1 MQREDY
7 ISQMIEQMGTFIR
20 RIFNQSAVSQETIE
34 NELEGQ
40 AGEWTGLP
48 ASMLLSL
55 PADEVYQLFLDS
67 DRMIVEK
74 SYFVA
79 ELYRAKGLG
88 AKSENSKAE
97 FFNKALYFYNK
108 STGSVGTEL
117 QARVDEHIAELTEA
131 LSRQP
136 RSWSPVVEEVATP
149 STPSNSTRTT
159 KRPKKKAGIGWTILA
174 VCLVVATIVSIFTQ
188 SNSIDIKDTEWGFEG
203 NVAVGHFQLVNNTAE
218 DQLVTLRL
226 TVEHYTND
234 AFSSG
239 YTFLGSTEREYEVDA
254 GTSKH
259 IQERFNYQKN
269 SPGPNRS
276 VAIEIISVVKVS
288 SEAK

>member
-20 RIFNQSAVSQETIE
+20 RIFNQSAASQETIE

-88 AKSENSKAE
+88 AKDAESKAA
-97 FFNKALYFYNK
+97 FFNKALFFYNK

-117 QARVDEHIAELTEA
+117 QGRVDEHIAELTEV
-131 LSRQP
+131 LSKQP
-136 RSWSPVVEEVATP
+136 GAWSPIVENTSATMP
-149 STPSNSTRTT
+149 PPDSVRMT
-159 KRPKKKAGIGWTILA
+159 KRTRKKAGTFWL
-174 VCLVVATIVSIFTQ
+174 VLVLCLVVAALVSIFTQ
-188 SNSIDIKDTEWGFEG
+188 SSDSIGIEDSEWSFQA
-203 NVAVGHFQLVNNTAE
+203 NVAVGHFRLVNNTAE
-218 DQLVTLRL
+218 DQLVKIRL
-226 TVEHYTND
+226 SAEHYSSD

-239 YTFLGSTEREYEVDA
+239 YTFLGSAEREYQVAA
-254 GTSKH
+254 GSSKY
-259 IQERFNYQKN
+259 IEESFKDLTNA
-269 SPGPNRS
+269 SGPNRS
-276 VAIEIISVVKVS
+276 VAIEIISIQ
-288 SEAK
+288 AATP